1 MLATGNNEAPAA
13 ATIQNNGFWPNVE
26 PSDFRAAERV
36 DSTITP
42 RRATEA
48 LLVAMMDINRQ
59 LAEYQSAQ
67 LSAGRASVDE
77 IPVEAWQM
85 PGSAAALYVRAVYAQ
100 ATADLYERYQDYS
113 ATDAGDERGEAKAS
127 AADSYRGDARWA
139 IAELTG
145 ATHTTVELI

>member
-13 ATIQNNGFWPNVE
+13 AKIQNNGFWPNVE

-36 DSTITP
+36 DSTITQ

-48 LLVAMMDINRQ
+48 LLVAMMDVNRQ
-59 LAEYQSAQ
+59 LSGYQAEQQA
-67 LSAGRASVDE
+67 AGRASVDE
-77 IPVEAWQM
+77 VPVEAWQM

-100 ATADLYERYQDYS
+100 ATADLYERYRDYS
-113 ATDAGDERGEAKAS
+113 ATGDGSERGEAKAA